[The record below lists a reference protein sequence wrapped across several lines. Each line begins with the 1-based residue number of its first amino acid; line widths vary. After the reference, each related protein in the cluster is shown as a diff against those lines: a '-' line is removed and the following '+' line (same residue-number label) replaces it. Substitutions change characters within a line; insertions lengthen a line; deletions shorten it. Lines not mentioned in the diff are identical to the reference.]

1 VVPHIR
7 TLLAAE
13 PFDRPH
19 RDPWTDRML
28 LVFRRHAGKP
38 LLSLALVGLFQTYL
52 YIRSTHIIVC
62 SYTHS
67 V

>member
-38 LLSLALVGLFQTYL
+38 LLSLS
-52 YIRSTHIIVC
+52 RSRGFISDISIYPIDPYHRL
-62 SYTHS
+62 
-67 V
+67 